1 MFDANRKFNEI
12 KRAFL
17 DALFPIFCLGCKREG
32 VWLCNE
38 CQSAIRPLPLFLCPG
53 CGRMSP
59 GGTTHL
65 RCANATPLS
74 ALISPY
80 HYASPVIR
88 GLIKDYKYHGAH
100 DIEKIITGLTISG
113 VDKLRTLFPPGARVT
128 AMPLH
133 PSRERARGFNQ
144 AATIAAAVS
153 RALQIETFASLKR
166 KKRTEEQARLTP
178 AERRENCRR
187 AFTSAPVTGD
197 IILVDDVVTSGETMA
212 AAASALKDAGA
223 RRVFAFALAHG
234 RGDRL
239 KI

>member
-1 MFDANRKFNEI
+1 M
-12 KRAFL
+12 
-17 DALFPIFCLGCKREG
+17 DALFPIFCLGCEREG
-32 VWLCNE
+32 VWLCSD

-100 DIEKIITGLTISG
+100 DIEKIITASRSPASTNC
-113 VDKLRTLFPPGARVT
+113 ARF
-128 AMPLH
+128 
-133 PSRERARGFNQ
+133 PSRRFGDGHAAAPLPRARRGFNQ

-153 RALQIETFASLKR
+153 RALQTETISPLKR

-187 AFTSAPVTGD
+187 AFVSAPVTGD
-197 IILVDDVVTSGETMA
+197 IILVDDVVTSGETLA
-212 AAASALKDAGA
+212 AAASALKAAGA